1 MRKKTGQSMLP
12 TLHDKKCPATMKE
25 LPFDKCT
32 NDDSSGPGPNND
44 NDDGDGD
51 NDDKCCKKRR
61 SKTPE
66 KFKNKC
72 PRGMIEMPLD
82 KCTNDDSSGPGPN
95 NDNDDDKKKCCKS
108 KNAKSPSLYDKK
120 CPPGAYTIE
129 YPLDKCTNDDSSGPG
144 PNNDEDDNGKKKKC
158 CKPMRKKTGQ
168 SMLPTLHD
176 KKCPATMKELPFD
189 KCTN

>member
-1 MRKKTGQSMLP
+1 MIEMPLDKCTNDDSSGPGPNNDDDDNGKKTKCCKPMRKKTGQSMLP

-51 NDDKCCKKRR
+51 NDDKCCKKRT

-95 NDNDDDKKKCCKS
+95 NDNDDDDDDDEDDDDGKKCCKS
-108 KNAKSPSLYDKK
+108 KNAKSPS
-120 CPPGAYTIE
+120 
-129 YPLDKCTNDDSSGPG
+129 
-144 PNNDEDDNGKKKKC
+144 
-158 CKPMRKKTGQ
+158 
-168 SMLPTLHD
+168 
-176 KKCPATMKELPFD
+176 
-189 KCTN
+189 